1 MAEDTTLEIWSTK
14 QSGVLNGADEDL
26 TIEGLV
32 DLPVSVK
39 NKVDKIE
46 LPRNERIACLSALMI
61 YDELLAP
68 GYDNRFVD
76 GVYCFTLRE
85 APFSWHLGL
94 NKPKGKA
101 NVAVADALPDRHQIG
116 LEAGILPMGI
126 MGITLT
132 RDGKFLLGE
141 RDPKATHTI
150 GNYCLVPAGFLSF
163 SKPVSN
169 DEEIVSDTFFREF
182 FEEVLYSPDFFNR
195 DHNNA
200 FQSDINPL
208 VRSYRESESP
218 IHIVGLTYEDR
229 NNRGF
234 GIPITFKTGFSSQ
247 GLDRYLTAKKPDVEH
262 KGYLLREFSPESIE
276 DLVREHGKAV
286 EIHTLGA
293 LLCAGVHEFDN
304 GEEWY
309 ERMVHEVVPQNYGKI
324 LTLPENTFNE
334 RRNVVEV
341 IKETMPQR
349 YQI

>member
-150 GNYCLVPAGFLSF
+150 GNYCLAPAGFLGF
-163 SKPVSN
+163 DKPGAKN
-169 DEEIVSDTFFREF
+169 DKIISETFNREF
-182 FEEVLYSPDFFNR
+182 FEEVLYGPDLFDKAPDEEDQRRINSLVNSYSVQGQLPADGLSPK
-195 DHNNA
+195 
-200 FQSDINPL
+200 
-208 VRSYRESESP
+208 
-218 IHIVGLTYEDR
+218 IVGLTYEDK

-234 GIPITFKTGFSSQ
+234 GIPIIFKTSFTSA
-247 GLDRYLTAKKPDVEH
+247 GLDEYLKMKKPDVEH
-262 KGYLLREFSPESIE
+262 KGYL
-276 DLVREHGKAV
+276 
-286 EIHTLGA
+286 
-293 LLCAGVHEFDN
+293 
-304 GEEWY
+304 
-309 ERMVHEVVPQNYGKI
+309 
-324 LTLPENTFNE
+324 
-334 RRNVVEV
+334 
-341 IKETMPQR
+341 
-349 YQI
+349 